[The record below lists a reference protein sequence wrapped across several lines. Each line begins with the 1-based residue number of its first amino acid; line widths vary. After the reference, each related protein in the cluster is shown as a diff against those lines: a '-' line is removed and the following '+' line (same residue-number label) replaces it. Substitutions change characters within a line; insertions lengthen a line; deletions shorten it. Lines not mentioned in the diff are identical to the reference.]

1 MTIQIQI
8 RREFRCT
15 DVFRGWGSV
24 EVSHL
29 PAGKEEDGLEEAHCG
44 QASLHC
50 SCQLLL
56 VRQTVQELWQSST
69 SQHKVW
75 RWLSVTSSSWLSI
88 ITVNIDTRNHKMQS
102 FGVPA
107 HLIITHTTKDANE
120 REQKYLGNSQ
130 DAIAC
135 VIPWEILI
143 SKGQDTKYVYK
154 IGPRFTF
161 AVIQIMFVYFGA
173 YPTQGKYVD
182 DKDHCGE

>member
-1 MTIQIQI
+1 MSS
-8 RREFRCT
+8 EGGGLWRCLT
-15 DVFRGWGSV
+15 CQPVRKKMDLKRHIVAK
-24 EVSHL
+24 HL
-29 PAGKEEDGLEEAHCG
+29 YTAPVNCSSCGKQFKNSDSLRHHSTKCGDGY
-44 QASLHC
+44 Q
-50 SCQLLL
+50 
-56 VRQTVQELWQSST
+56 
-69 SQHKVW
+69 
-75 RWLSVTSSSWLSI
+75 WLAPSSWLSI

>member
-1 MTIQIQI
+1 MCTLCEKQVPRKDNAKRHVRLKHLAEHGPKRWTCEVCERNYKTNLSLDDHRRQAHGLYKSYAAAWLDWNSTNVNGPINAVTMTIQIQI

-75 RWLSVTSSSWLSI
+75 RWLSVTSSSWFSI
-88 ITVNIDTRNHKMQS
+88 ITVNIDTC
-102 FGVPA
+102 
-107 HLIITHTTKDANE
+107 TTKCNHLAS
-120 REQKYLGNSQ
+120 LS
-130 DAIAC
+130 I
-135 VIPWEILI
+135 
-143 SKGQDTKYVYK
+143 
-154 IGPRFTF
+154 
-161 AVIQIMFVYFGA
+161 
-173 YPTQGKYVD
+173 
-182 DKDHCGE
+182 

>member
-29 PAGKEEDGLEEAHCG
+29 PAGKEEDGLEKAHCG

-75 RWLSVTSSSWLSI
+75 RWLSVTSSLFLVIHYHCEYRHQKPQNAI
-88 ITVNIDTRNHKMQS
+88 IWRPCASNNN
-102 FGVPA
+102 A
-107 HLIITHTTKDANE
+107 HNQR
-120 REQKYLGNSQ
+120 REWKGAKIFAKFMSLVLCVFIRCARTLNDCILWCWCLYSQ
-130 DAIAC
+130 
-135 VIPWEILI
+135 W
-143 SKGQDTKYVYK
+143 
-154 IGPRFTF
+154 
-161 AVIQIMFVYFGA
+161 
-173 YPTQGKYVD
+173 
-182 DKDHCGE
+182 